1 MVLDDFLFFV
11 NFFEFF
17 RLARGKSRGMAHC
30 IRLVGGDGEGRKKQ
44 EYFPSSVESDV
55 G

>member
-1 MVLDDFLFFV
+1 MIFYFYFFI
-11 NFFEFF
+11 FFEFF
-17 RLARGKSRGMAHC
+17 RLARGKGRGMAHC